1 MSATSLPPY
10 QQIAQELS
18 QQSLAVTPAEMQ
30 GLLIGMI
37 CGGVT
42 TSEATW
48 QPMLF
53 DYTNDGM
60 GWPMSALNYANTV
73 FDFASNELGD
83 GSFELSMLLPDG
95 DDLMTYADAVT
106 EWVNHFISGV
116 GLANAKLNK
125 LPADVKEAMGDL
137 EEISKLGIDEN
148 DDLEEQADLLEQVL
162 EHVKAC
168 VLTVYVELA
177 RQTKPSIK
185 SNSKPKLH

>member
-42 TSEATW
+42 TSEAIW

-95 DDLMTYADAVT
+95 DDLMAYADAVT

-168 VLTVYVELA
+168 VLTVHVELA

>member
-18 QQSLAVTPAEMQ
+18 QQSISVTPAELQ
-30 GLLIGMI
+30 GLLIGML
-37 CGGVT
+37 CGGVDPK
-42 TSEATW
+42 ELQW

-60 GWPMSALNYANTV
+60 GWPMSALNYAKTV
-73 FDFASNELGD
+73 FDFASEELSSGN
-83 GSFELSMLLPDG
+83 FELSMLLPDG
-95 DDLMTYADAVT
+95 DDLMAYADAVS
-106 EWVNHFISGV
+106 EWVSHFISGV
-116 GLANAKLNK
+116 GLANTQLKT

-168 VLTVYVELA
+168 VLTVHVELA
-177 RQTKPSIK
+177 KKVTTTQK
-185 SNSKPKLH
+185 SKPTLH